1 MERETFFAKQ
11 KIKIRK
17 RSVKKA
23 YFLGEGK
30 QKRGGMVFN
39 MRKELIICVVIVVVI
54 IIGNILTQGYTKD
67 VVTYMNGTLENLK
80 EDLLQEEVDTEKVAG
95 KITNIRE
102 EWEKRYQKLAYF
114 IEHDELEKVET
125 ELTSLQANIE
135 TKEYKQGVPDL
146 QKCIFILDHI
156 KDKFSLQIKNIF

>member
-1 MERETFFAKQ
+1 
-11 KIKIRK
+11 
-17 RSVKKA
+17 
-23 YFLGEGK
+23 
-30 QKRGGMVFN
+30 MVLN
-39 MRKELIICVVIVVVI
+39 MKKELIICSAIVIAI
-54 IIGNILTQGYTKD
+54 ILGNILTQGYTKE
-67 VVTYMNGTLENLK
+67 VVLYMDEELENLK
-80 EDLLQEEVDTEKVAG
+80 EDLLQEEVDTEKVTG

-135 TKEYKQGVPDL
+135 TKEYKQGIPDL

-156 KDKFSLQIKNIF
+156 KDKSSLQIKNIF

>member
-1 MERETFFAKQ
+1 MA
-11 KIKIRK
+11 
-17 RSVKKA
+17 SVKQRK
-23 YFLGEGK
+23 
-30 QKRGGMVFN
+30 GGMVLK
-39 MRKELIICVVIVVVI
+39 MKKELIICSAIVIAI
-54 IIGNILTQGYTKD
+54 ILGNILTQGYTKE
-67 VVTYMNGTLENLK
+67 VVLYMDEELENLK
-80 EDLLQEEVDTEKVAG
+80 EDLLQEEVDTEKVTG

-135 TKEYKQGVPDL
+135 TKEYKQGIPDL

-156 KDKFSLQIKNIF
+156 KDKSSLQIKNIF

>member
-1 MERETFFAKQ
+1 MATVKQ
-11 KIKIRK
+11 RK
-17 RSVKKA
+17 
-23 YFLGEGK
+23 
-30 QKRGGMVFN
+30 GGMVLK
-39 MRKELIICVVIVVVI
+39 MKKELIICSAIVIAI
-54 IIGNILTQGYTKD
+54 ILGNILTQGYTKE
-67 VVTYMNGTLENLK
+67 VVLYMNEELENLK

-125 ELTSLQANIE
+125 ELSSLQANIE
-135 TKEYKQGVPDL
+135 TKEYKQGIPDL

-156 KDKFSLQIKNIF
+156 KDKSSLQIKNIF

>member
-1 MERETFFAKQ
+1 MATVKQ
-11 KIKIRK
+11 RK
-17 RSVKKA
+17 
-23 YFLGEGK
+23 
-30 QKRGGMVFN
+30 GGMVLN
-39 MRKELIICVVIVVVI
+39 MKKELIICSAIVIAI
-54 IIGNILTQGYTKD
+54 IIGNILTQGYTKE
-67 VVTYMNGTLENLK
+67 VVLSMDEELENLK

-125 ELTSLQANIE
+125 ENETIEIIRKETELTSLQANIE
-135 TKEYKQGVPDL
+135 TKEYKQGIPDL

-156 KDKFSLQIKNIF
+156 KDKSSLQIKNIF

>member
-1 MERETFFAKQ
+1 MATVKQ
-11 KIKIRK
+11 RK
-17 RSVKKA
+17 R
-23 YFLGEGK
+23 
-30 QKRGGMVFN
+30 GMVLN
-39 MRKELIICVVIVVVI
+39 MKKELIICSAIVIAI
-54 IIGNILTQGYTKD
+54 IIGNILTQGYTKE
-67 VVTYMNGTLENLK
+67 VVLSMDEELENLK

-135 TKEYKQGVPDL
+135 TKEYKQGIPDL

-156 KDKFSLQIKNIF
+156 KDKSSLQIKNIF

>member
-1 MERETFFAKQ
+1 MATVKQ
-11 KIKIRK
+11 RK
-17 RSVKKA
+17 R
-23 YFLGEGK
+23 
-30 QKRGGMVFN
+30 GMVLN
-39 MRKELIICVVIVVVI
+39 MKKELIICSAIVIAI
-54 IIGNILTQGYTKD
+54 ILGNILTQGYTKE
-67 VVTYMNGTLENLK
+67 VVLYMDEELENLK

-125 ELTSLQANIE
+125 ELSSLQANIE
-135 TKEYKQGVPDL
+135 TKEYKQGIPDL

-156 KDKFSLQIKNIF
+156 KDKSSLQIKNIF

>member
-1 MERETFFAKQ
+1 MATVKQ
-11 KIKIRK
+11 RK
-17 RSVKKA
+17 
-23 YFLGEGK
+23 
-30 QKRGGMVFN
+30 GGMVLK
-39 MRKELIICVVIVVVI
+39 MKKELIICSAIVIAI
-54 IIGNILTQGYTKD
+54 IIGNILTQGYTKE
-67 VVTYMNGTLENLK
+67 VVLSMDEELENLK

-135 TKEYKQGVPDL
+135 TKEYKQGIPDL

-156 KDKFSLQIKNIF
+156 KDKSSLQIKNIF

>member
-1 MERETFFAKQ
+1 MATVKQ
-11 KIKIRK
+11 RK
-17 RSVKKA
+17 
-23 YFLGEGK
+23 
-30 QKRGGMVFN
+30 GGMVLK
-39 MRKELIICVVIVVVI
+39 MKKELIICSAIVIAI
-54 IIGNILTQGYTKD
+54 ILGNILTQGYTKE
-67 VVTYMNGTLENLK
+67 VVLYMDEELENLK

-125 ELTSLQANIE
+125 ELSSLQANIE
-135 TKEYKQGVPDL
+135 TKEYKQGIPDL

-156 KDKFSLQIKNIF
+156 KDKSSLQIKNIF

>member
-1 MERETFFAKQ
+1 MATVKQ
-11 KIKIRK
+11 RK
-17 RSVKKA
+17 
-23 YFLGEGK
+23 
-30 QKRGGMVFN
+30 GGMVLK
-39 MRKELIICVVIVVVI
+39 MKKELIICSAIVIAI
-54 IIGNILTQGYTKD
+54 ILGNILTQGYTKE
-67 VVTYMNGTLENLK
+67 VVLYMDEELENLK
-80 EDLLQEEVDTEKVAG
+80 EDLLQEEVDTEKVTG

-156 KDKFSLQIKNIF
+156 KDKSSLQIKNIF

>member
-1 MERETFFAKQ
+1 MATVKQ
-11 KIKIRK
+11 RK
-17 RSVKKA
+17 
-23 YFLGEGK
+23 
-30 QKRGGMVFN
+30 GGMVLN
-39 MRKELIICVVIVVVI
+39 MKKELIICSAIVIAI
-54 IIGNILTQGYTKD
+54 IIGNILTQGYTKE
-67 VVTYMNGTLENLK
+67 VVLSMDEELENLK

-135 TKEYKQGVPDL
+135 TKEYKQGIPDL

-156 KDKFSLQIKNIF
+156 KDKSSLQIKNIF

>member
-1 MERETFFAKQ
+1 
-11 KIKIRK
+11 
-17 RSVKKA
+17 
-23 YFLGEGK
+23 
-30 QKRGGMVFN
+30 MVLN
-39 MRKELIICVVIVVVI
+39 MKKELIICSAIVIAI
-54 IIGNILTQGYTKD
+54 ILGNILTQGYTKE
-67 VVTYMNGTLENLK
+67 VVLYMDEELENLK

-125 ELTSLQANIE
+125 ELSSLQANIE
-135 TKEYKQGVPDL
+135 TKEYKQGIPDL

-156 KDKFSLQIKNIF
+156 KDKSSLQIKNIF

>member
-1 MERETFFAKQ
+1 MK
-11 KIKIRK
+11 
-17 RSVKKA
+17 
-23 YFLGEGK
+23 
-30 QKRGGMVFN
+30 
-39 MRKELIICVVIVVVI
+39 KELIICSAIVIAI
-54 IIGNILTQGYTKD
+54 ILGNILTQGYTKE
-67 VVTYMNGTLENLK
+67 VVLYMDEELENLK
-80 EDLLQEEVDTEKVAG
+80 EDLLQEEVDTEKVTG

-135 TKEYKQGVPDL
+135 TKEYKQGIPDL

-156 KDKFSLQIKNIF
+156 KDKSSLQIKNIF

>member
-1 MERETFFAKQ
+1 MATVKQ
-11 KIKIRK
+11 RK
-17 RSVKKA
+17 
-23 YFLGEGK
+23 
-30 QKRGGMVFN
+30 GGMVLK
-39 MRKELIICVVIVVVI
+39 MKKELIICSAIVIAI
-54 IIGNILTQGYTKD
+54 ILGNILTQGYTKE
-67 VVTYMNGTLENLK
+67 VVLYMDEELENLK
-80 EDLLQEEVDTEKVAG
+80 EDLLQEEVDTEKVTG

-135 TKEYKQGVPDL
+135 TKEYKQGIPDL

-156 KDKFSLQIKNIF
+156 KDKSSLQIKNIF

>member
-1 MERETFFAKQ
+1 MATVKQ
-11 KIKIRK
+11 RK
-17 RSVKKA
+17 
-23 YFLGEGK
+23 
-30 QKRGGMVFN
+30 GGMVLK
-39 MRKELIICVVIVVVI
+39 MKKELIICSAIVIAI
-54 IIGNILTQGYTKD
+54 ILGNILTQGYTKE
-67 VVTYMNGTLENLK
+67 VVLYMDEELENLK

-125 ELTSLQANIE
+125 ELSSLQANIE

>member
-1 MERETFFAKQ
+1 MATVKQ
-11 KIKIRK
+11 RK
-17 RSVKKA
+17 
-23 YFLGEGK
+23 
-30 QKRGGMVFN
+30 GGMVLK
-39 MRKELIICVVIVVVI
+39 MKKELIICSAIVIAI
-54 IIGNILTQGYTKD
+54 ILGNILTQGYTKE
-67 VVTYMNGTLENLK
+67 VVLYMDEELENLK

>member
-1 MERETFFAKQ
+1 MATVKQ
-11 KIKIRK
+11 RK
-17 RSVKKA
+17 
-23 YFLGEGK
+23 
-30 QKRGGMVFN
+30 GGMVLN
-39 MRKELIICVVIVVVI
+39 MKKELIICSAIVIAI
-54 IIGNILTQGYTKD
+54 ILGNILTQGYTKE
-67 VVTYMNGTLENLK
+67 VVLYMDEELENLK

-125 ELTSLQANIE
+125 ELSSLQANIE
-135 TKEYKQGVPDL
+135 TKEYKQGIPDL

-156 KDKFSLQIKNIF
+156 KDKSSLQIKNIF

>member
-1 MERETFFAKQ
+1 MATVKQ
-11 KIKIRK
+11 RK
-17 RSVKKA
+17 R
-23 YFLGEGK
+23 
-30 QKRGGMVFN
+30 GMVLN
-39 MRKELIICVVIVVVI
+39 MKKELIICSAIVIAI
-54 IIGNILTQGYTKD
+54 IIGNILTQGYTKE
-67 VVTYMNGTLENLK
+67 VVLSMDEELENLK

-125 ELTSLQANIE
+125 ELSSLQANIE
-135 TKEYKQGVPDL
+135 TKEYKQGIPDL

-156 KDKFSLQIKNIF
+156 KDKSSMQIKNIF

>member
-1 MERETFFAKQ
+1 MK
-11 KIKIRK
+11 
-17 RSVKKA
+17 
-23 YFLGEGK
+23 
-30 QKRGGMVFN
+30 
-39 MRKELIICVVIVVVI
+39 KELIICSAIVIAI
-54 IIGNILTQGYTKD
+54 ILGNILTQGYTKE
-67 VVTYMNGTLENLK
+67 VVLYMDEELENLK

-125 ELTSLQANIE
+125 ELSSLQANIE
-135 TKEYKQGVPDL
+135 TKEYKQGIPDL

-156 KDKFSLQIKNIF
+156 KDKSSLQIKNIF

>member
-1 MERETFFAKQ
+1 MATVKQ
-11 KIKIRK
+11 RK
-17 RSVKKA
+17 
-23 YFLGEGK
+23 
-30 QKRGGMVFN
+30 GGMVLK
-39 MRKELIICVVIVVVI
+39 MKKELIICSAIVIAI
-54 IIGNILTQGYTKD
+54 ILGNILTQGYTKE
-67 VVTYMNGTLENLK
+67 VVLSMDEELENLK

-125 ELTSLQANIE
+125 ELSSLQANIE
-135 TKEYKQGVPDL
+135 TKEYKQGIPDL

-156 KDKFSLQIKNIF
+156 KDKSSLQIKNIF

>member
-1 MERETFFAKQ
+1 MATVKQ
-11 KIKIRK
+11 RK
-17 RSVKKA
+17 
-23 YFLGEGK
+23 
-30 QKRGGMVFN
+30 GGMVLK
-39 MRKELIICVVIVVVI
+39 MKKELIICSAIVIAI
-54 IIGNILTQGYTKD
+54 ILGNILTQGYTKE
-67 VVTYMNGTLENLK
+67 VVLYMDEELENLK

-125 ELTSLQANIE
+125 ELSSLQANIE
-135 TKEYKQGVPDL
+135 TKEYKQVIPDL

-156 KDKFSLQIKNIF
+156 KDKSSLQIKNIF